1 MTPFF
6 QVYHQEGDSHV
17 FCYRTGLTVYEEELR
32 GGVLYARGYNG
43 AGYPLNVL
51 TNCPTQLLAGPFA
64 EPFAF
69 NLEINGRSIDRDLI
83 FEDFSTTEDESACH
97 ATLTLKS
104 ALMPVRVKV
113 HTVLDGTQ
121 MFTRYLELENLSDE
135 PMCASRLVLLGGGLE
150 SVDRAELADPTPDE
164 PLYSLGYF
172 ENASWG
178 REGEFAWRDLPNDT
192 TAIDFRFFRER
203 YRHPMM
209 MLKNKLTGGIW
220 FSQIAFSGGCRYSF
234 DCNEVDASTSGKAAQ
249 THLSFKAELLADN
262 PMLVL
267 EQGEIYT
274 LPAVHMGYLIG
285 GLDDAV
291 NAMHSHVRKSVLNL
305 PEADCS
311 ACLVGAGMGAEH
323 DMSVQTTKSF
333 IDQFAAMGAEV
344 LIVDAGW
351 QNPPAKEMEWV
362 KHNGINHPDPDRYP
376 NGISEI
382 VDYCHEKGMKFGL
395 WVEIERLGEYA
406 PARTEHPEW
415 ALRSVYGDNVGY
427 LDFNN
432 PDAARWAEDELA
444 RIISEY
450 RLDLLRVDY
459 NVSAKTYFNMRDRG
473 TGIKESLSIRHFEA
487 VYRMYQNL
495 KKRFPNVLFEN
506 CAGGGGRTDLGMM
519 KAFHHTWVSDM
530 QKLPHSVMITN
541 GMTMA
546 LPPERVDRL
555 FAGMGCH
562 KRGTIDAHMR
572 NTMLGHISLNVIA
585 PAATIP
591 NPEQM
596 EFVQHSVQLY
606 KDFIRPILPTCNV
619 YHHTPEIKKTLTDG
633 FTVLEIASPNRSRGA
648 MTVFSMPGCKQ
659 SGTTVKLRGIDPAAR
674 YRVTLDNLRT
684 TFEAEGRE
692 LAVNGIGVEIPAAM
706 SSELVLYEAIEK

>member
-1 MTPFF
+1 
-6 QVYHQEGDSHV
+6 
-17 FCYRTGLTVYEEELR
+17 
-32 GGVLYARGYNG
+32 
-43 AGYPLNVL
+43 
-51 TNCPTQLLAGPFA
+51 
-64 EPFAF
+64 
-69 NLEINGRSIDRDLI
+69 
-83 FEDFSTTEDESACH
+83 
-97 ATLTLKS
+97 
-104 ALMPVRVKV
+104 
-113 HTVLDGTQ
+113 
-121 MFTRYLELENLSDE
+121 
-135 PMCASRLVLLGGGLE
+135 
-150 SVDRAELADPTPDE
+150 
-164 PLYSLGYF
+164 
-172 ENASWG
+172 
-178 REGEFAWRDLPNDT
+178 
-192 TAIDFRFFRER
+192 
-203 YRHPMM
+203 
-209 MLKNKLTGGIW
+209 
-220 FSQIAFSGGCRYSF
+220 
-234 DCNEVDASTSGKAAQ
+234 
-249 THLSFKAELLADN
+249 
-262 PMLVL
+262 
-267 EQGEIYT
+267 
-274 LPAVHMGYLIG
+274 MGYLIG

-487 VYRMYQNL
+487 VYQMYQNL
-495 KKRFPNVLFEN
+495 KKRFPQVIFEN
-506 CAGGGGRTDLGMM
+506 CAGGGGRTNLD
-519 KAFHHTWVSDM
+519 FVENFTHTWVSDV
-530 QKLPHSVMITN
+530 QTAPRGLAITN

-555 FAGMGCH
+555 ASGMNSH
-562 KRGTIDAHMR
+562 TRGSLAHTIRQTLFGRPTTNSYGPVGSPMNPNQIDFVR
-572 NTMLGHISLNVIA
+572 RSY
-585 PAATIP
+585 TI
-591 NPEQM
+591 
-596 EFVQHSVQLY
+596 Y
-606 KDFIRPILPTCNV
+606 KTEIRPYAADGKIF
-619 YHHTPEIKKTLTDG
+619 HHTPEIWEAQPKGTCILERASEDGCHAVIGVFTLSDAARDGQEIVTVYPRGLDVSRRYALTFDNSGKTVNADG
-633 FTVLEIASPNRSRGA
+633 FTLVNEGIRVRLE
-648 MTVFSMPGCKQ
+648 
-659 SGTTVKLRGIDPAAR
+659 AA
-674 YRVTLDNLRT
+674 L
-684 TFEAEGRE
+684 
-692 LAVNGIGVEIPAAM
+692 
-706 SSELVLYEAIEK
+706 SSELLVLRAVECE